1 MVLPF
6 LNSKIFNFLFFLLE
20 RGQSTAS
27 RLSSEDM
34 PLSVRNNGKRTS
46 PITLLTNES
55 PSALGRSEE
64 VITRRTPSQ
73 RSVVQSKKHLRFAD
87 GPFSHSEPV
96 FSLTRGLSHPLVKNT
111 AGSGYGNTDL
121 HERSAHAENPV
132 LPEVELEDLD
142 EEQNGKDLSPLSSGE
157 EEDFRRGLENLDA
170 NIARIQK
177 SLRET
182 ALRT

>member
-1 MVLPF
+1 
-6 LNSKIFNFLFFLLE
+6 
-20 RGQSTAS
+20 
-27 RLSSEDM
+27 M
-34 PLSVRNNGKRTS
+34 PLSAPNNGKSTS
-46 PITLLTNES
+46 LKTLLTNER
-55 PSALGRSEE
+55 PALGRSEE

-87 GPFSHSEPV
+87 GPFSHSEPM
-96 FSLTRGLSHPLVKNT
+96 FSLTSGLSHPLVKNT

-121 HERSAHAENPV
+121 HERSAHAENTE
-132 LPEVELEDLD
+132 LPEVELEDLE
-142 EEQNGKDLSPLSSGE
+142 EEQNGGELSPLSSGE

-182 ALRT
+182 SLRT